1 MLRVVELIEP
11 DMVVAPDRIMR
22 NTQREYMPRQP
33 SLPEPSA
40 SLWRDH

>member
-22 NTQREYMPRQP
+22 STRREYMPRQP
-33 SLPEPSA
+33 SLPDHYA
-40 SLWRDH
+40 SLRRDH